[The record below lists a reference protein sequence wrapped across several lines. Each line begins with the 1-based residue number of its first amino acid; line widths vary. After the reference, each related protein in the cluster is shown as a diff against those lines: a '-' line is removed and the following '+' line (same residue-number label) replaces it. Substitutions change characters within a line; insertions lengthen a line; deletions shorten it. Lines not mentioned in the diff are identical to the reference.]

1 MQRFKCLFTENF
13 SRIYSKLN
21 KNLKERV
28 DKAINKILEKPEV
41 GKPLK
46 YDLAGLRSERIGKF
60 RILYEIRGNVI
71 IFHTFEHRKVV
82 YRK

>member
-1 MQRFKCLFTENF
+1 MLRSRLFTEKF
-13 SRIYSKLN
+13 SSQYIKLD
-21 KNLKERV
+21 KVLKVRV
-28 DKAINKILEKPEV
+28 DKAIEKILKNPEL

-60 RILYEIRGNVI
+60 RIIYEIKGEVI
-71 IFHTFEHRKVV
+71 IFYTFEHRKKA